1 MPNQR
6 SPCIIN
12 LDDRQSQGTHW
23 VACAPSHENRKI
35 LWYFDSF
42 GMYYPKEYENRAKK
56 DGMKVIYNTVPYQ
69 HIKSVLCGYYC
80 IYFLHRWS
88 LGEDYYDILQRF
100 SINDTNYNE
109 RFIEKYFK
117 LI

>member
-1 MPNQR
+1 MPKAH

-12 LDDRQSQGTHW
+12 LDDYQNTGTHW

-42 GMYYPKEYENRAKK
+42 RTHYPKEYEVRDKK

-80 IYFLHRWS
+80 IYFLHRCTVTWRGLLRHS
-88 LGEDYYDILQRF
+88 AKVQYQ
-100 SINDTNYNE
+100 
-109 RFIEKYFK
+109 
-117 LI
+117 

>member
-1 MPNQR
+1 MPKTN

-12 LDDRQSQGTHW
+12 LDDYQNTGAHW
-23 VACAPSHENRKI
+23 VACPPSLENRKI
-35 LWYFDSF
+35 LSYFDSF
-42 GMYYPKEYENRAKK
+42 GMHYSKEYEVRAKK
-56 DGMKVIYNTVPYQ
+56 DGMKVIYNTIPYQ
-69 HIKSVLCGYYC
+69 NTKSVSCGHYC

-109 RFIEKYFK
+109 PFIEKYFK
-117 LI
+117 N

>member
-1 MPNQR
+1 MPKAH
-6 SPCIIN
+6 SPCFTN
-12 LDDRQSQGTHW
+12 LDDYQNTGTRW

-42 GMYYPKEYENRAKK
+42 GMHYPKEYEVRATK

-69 HIKSVLCGYYC
+69 QIKSVLCGYYC
-80 IYFLHRWS
+80 NYFLNRWS

-100 SINDTNYNE
+100 IPITMSG
-109 RFIEKYFK
+109 
-117 LI
+117 L